1 MISEVLLKIISG
13 SVVGYTTNDL
23 ALRML
28 FEKVMGIPSIV
39 EQTKEEFIKNIS
51 QLVESEIIRHDNIS
65 EEVKKE
71 AFQNALHIMLTEF
84 IETHLKEAFREDELI
99 DEIPEIGTSIDR
111 FLALIDEQSKE
122 TIRKGLNGLL
132 MNSNIADFTS
142 KQHIR
147 YICDQS
153 FDIILS
159 ILKEESLIEV
169 LTNDIWHE
177 FKRERVKSVV
187 SPILF
192 EALDQYTGDFFDE
205 LHELIKNDELPLNNF
220 IDNFLKQIEND
231 ELILKLS
238 QSISQKSISELLG
251 SGDHIHIAKEVHRI
265 LDKELQDQSDNA
277 PIKRLINILIDVVSQ
292 EETTIF
298 DLLPPTIADNFEQF
312 LRKNMPI
319 ILDAV
324 VEWIQENRDEINHL
338 VNEAFEEEASLIGR
352 WLMGLFVDS
361 VSERFKVVDEI
372 IHIAN
377 DQKTEQNSKA
387 LAEQGAEFILDYLKK
402 NSIGSLIHK
411 FDQKG
416 LIDTIH
422 ALLKT
427 LVDEKLLGQ
436 GAESMSS
443 IMDRKIESIWS
454 SDRQHE
460 DLSKLFN
467 FLIDE
472 QLISKFIYQK
482 KSTEKAKSI
491 VSERLDRIKD
501 QPLYT
506 LFTDATISKF
516 GTKTQDFS
524 EKILHSEKVAISKT
538 LEGILDKE
546 ITQKPFSALI
556 GANTVEKW
564 TPKLKKLSVS
574 FIRDEF
580 EKGKKR
586 PIHDLVKIA
595 QNSTSLPKKL
605 TSGIIGYIDRNI
617 NRLMKGQVSRIVADN
632 LQNKH
637 NKLPEMVKGFMGQN
651 MKPITY
657 FGAFLGAIA
666 GGLTFFVPMGENPLS
681 LGLSIALVYG
691 VTGLATNWIAI
702 KMIFR
707 PYQAKYIMGIKVPFT
722 PSVVSANKQNF
733 ANNMGKFVGQQL
745 LNEESIGNDIQGK
758 LSTLKKNIY
767 NTFVETDY
775 HTLDIL
781 LETEKK
787 GIAKKVSK
795 DFTHNLFSKRYEYA
809 QTFANKIEEEL
820 VKINSFPSS
829 SLQTRFIDLAH
840 RDTVYETL
848 SKFMTNK
855 VIDLFNNDLML
866 NDAIPDKFV
875 DQMFDAVKQIL
886 RKQLDKA
893 HQWILK
899 DDLFDELKKVFRD
912 KLMEYRS
919 KSLNEIPIFANN
931 KVKIKESTWRVMAET
946 IEKEDFQNRVLHFF
960 EKQLLDISNQ
970 EQPIRTLFG
979 GKPYEALQANSIKI
993 VEQLIQRVI
1002 HHLSEN
1008 NEKIA
1013 EDVYASVVKK
1023 RRIATLY
1030 EGNIKRTSL
1039 ALTDRKIPD
1048 LLLRGLP
1055 SITKKIQDRISIISK
1070 QTKIKDLNV
1079 AINNEP
1085 LKETVIGLL
1094 QNQRLLTSVQFVLNR
1109 IVDEVF
1115 ETKIEK
1121 ILSVGSISEGELY
1134 DQLSQNL
1141 APEIEI
1147 VRSHLSEQISNEE
1160 KKEKIVTE
1168 LSDIIKEISKKV
1180 ILSKKVKD
1188 IFRNTDEEELRDGIQ
1203 STFTILL
1210 NSRSSQKFVSSIAH
1224 HIATYLE
1231 ENGFAEL
1238 VNHEQLIYDVEKGI
1252 AKSLENNKN
1261 QEVIRELIKNLSVIF
1276 LNDFNKCLTTETKN
1290 YLLSKILDGLM
1301 ESASPHTGALIRTID
1316 FQGIVVNEINQMD
1329 PAKIEEL
1336 FYGFAGM
1343 YFRRLIIYGFF
1354 LGLPI
1359 GAMLDFG
1366 LIQLVSFVFKE

>member
-1 MISEVLLKIISG
+1 MISEVLLKIFSG

-39 EQTKEEFIKNIS
+39 EQTKDQFINNIS

-71 AFQNALHIMLTEF
+71 AFQNALQVMLTEF
-84 IETHLKEAFREDELI
+84 IETHLKEAFQEDELI
-99 DEIPEIGTSIDR
+99 ADIPEINTSIDR

-132 MNSNIADFTS
+132 MNSHITDFTS

-147 YICDQS
+147 YVCDQS

-159 ILKEESLIEV
+159 ILKKENLIEV

-177 FKRERVKSVV
+177 FKREQVKSVV

-192 EALDQYTGDFFDE
+192 EAIDQYTGDFFDE
-205 LHELIKNDELPLNNF
+205 LHQLIKNDELPLNNF

-251 SGDHIHIAKEVHRI
+251 SGDHVNIAKEVHRI

-277 PIKRLINILIDVVSQ
+277 PIKRLINILIDVISQ

-298 DLLPPTIADNFEQF
+298 DILPPTIAENFENF
-312 LRKNMPI
+312 LRSNIPI

-324 VEWIQENRDEINHL
+324 VEWIQENREEINHL

-377 DQKTEQNSKA
+377 DQKTDQNSKA
-387 LAEQGAEFILDYLKK
+387 LAEQGAEFMLDYLKK
-402 NSIGSLIHK
+402 NSIGSLIQK

-416 LIDTIH
+416 LINTLH

-427 LVDEKLLGQ
+427 LIDEKLLGQ

-443 IMDRKIESIWS
+443 IMDKRIESIWS

-460 DLSKLFN
+460 DLSKLFK

-482 KSTEKAKSI
+482 KSTEKAKII
-491 VSERLDRIKD
+491 VSERLDRIKE
-501 QPLYT
+501 QPLYS
-506 LFTDATISKF
+506 LFTDATIAKF
-516 GTKTQDFS
+516 GNKTQSFS
-524 EKILHSEKVAISKT
+524 EEVMASEKVAISKA
-538 LEGILDKE
+538 LEGIIDKE
-546 ITQKPFSALI
+546 ITNKPFSKLI
-556 GANTVEKW
+556 SSNTVEKW
-564 TPKLKKLSVS
+564 TPKLKKLSVA

-580 EKGKKR
+580 EKGKQR

-595 QNSTSLPKKL
+595 QKSASLPKKL
-605 TSGIIGYIDRNI
+605 TSGIVGYIDRNI

-637 NKLPEMVKGFMGQN
+637 NKLPEMVKGFMGEN

-666 GGLTFFVPMGENPLS
+666 GGLTAYVPMGENPLS

-691 VTGLATNWIAI
+691 ITGLATNWIAI

-707 PYQAKYIMGIKVPFT
+707 PYTAKYVMGIKVPFT
-722 PSVVSANKQNF
+722 PSVVSANKENF

-758 LSTLKKNIY
+758 LTSLKDSIY

-775 HTLDIL
+775 RTLDIL

-787 GIAKKVSK
+787 GISKKVSK

-809 QTFANKIEEEL
+809 QTFANKIEEEI
-820 VKINSFPSS
+820 VKIDSFPAS
-829 SLQTRFIDLAH
+829 SLQTKFIDFAH
-840 RDTVYETL
+840 KDAVYETL
-848 SKFMTNK
+848 SKFLSDK

-886 RKQLDKA
+886 KKQLDKA

-899 DDLFDELKKVFRD
+899 DDLFDQLKKVFRD
-912 KLMEYRS
+912 KLIEYRT
-919 KSLNEIPIFANN
+919 KSLNEIPIFSDN
-931 KVKIKESTWRVMAET
+931 KVKIKESIWKLMMET
-946 IEKEDFQNRVLHFF
+946 LGKEDFQNKILHFF

-979 GKPYEALQANSIKI
+979 GKPYEALQANSIHI

-1002 HHLSEN
+1002 NHLNEN
-1008 NEKIA
+1008 DEKIA
-1013 EDVYASVVKK
+1013 QDVYTSVVNK
-1023 RRIATLY
+1023 RRMAALY
-1030 EGNIKRTSL
+1030 EGNIKRTSM
-1039 ALTDRKIPD
+1039 ALTNKKIPD

-1055 SITKKIQDRISIISK
+1055 DITQKIQDRISIISRK
-1070 QTKIKDLNV
+1070 TKIKDLNV

-1085 LKETVIGLL
+1085 IKETVLGLL
-1094 QNQRLLTSVQFVLNR
+1094 QNHRLLTSVQFVLNR
-1109 IVDEVF
+1109 IVDEIF

-1121 ILSVGSISEGELY
+1121 ILSVGALSEGELY
-1134 DQLSQNL
+1134 DQLSLNL

-1147 VRSHLSEQISNEE
+1147 IRNHLADRISDEVKQDN
-1160 KKEKIVTE
+1160 IVNE

-1188 IFRNTDEEELRDGIQ
+1188 IFKNTDEQELREGIQ

-1210 NSRSSQKFVSSIAH
+1210 NSRSSQKFISTIAH
-1224 HIATYLE
+1224 YIAEYLE
-1231 ENGFAEL
+1231 QNGISEI

-1276 LNDFNKCLTTETKN
+1276 LNDFNKCLTTDTKN
-1290 YLLSKILDGLM
+1290 YLLSKMLDGLM
-1301 ESASPHTGALIRTID
+1301 QSASPHTSALIKTID

-1366 LIQLVSFVFKE
+1366 LIQLVSLVLKE